1 MNFIKNLLKKKT
13 NESTIVVTKAQLQ
26 NLVSKGSPI
35 IDAKINGFVIGKPLA
50 RKAKFTILVE
60 TRSKRVLR
68 VYDMSEAKAHH
79 DYDTARVTFENQII
93 TYRDDVEND
102 KSIILPELKN
112 WNRMNPAL
120 DLKKYMNNHNLSD
133 SDELKALIPNSEKL
147 KDSDILLVR
156 TYVH

>member
-1 MNFIKNLLKKKT
+1 MNFVKNLLKKKT
-13 NESTIVVTKAQLQ
+13 NESTVVITKSQLQ
-26 NLVSKGSPI
+26 NLVAKGSPV
-35 IDAKINGFVIGKPLA
+35 IDAKLNGFVIGKPLA

-60 TRSKRVLR
+60 ARSKRVLR

-102 KSIILPELKN
+102 TSIILPELKD
-112 WNRMNPAL
+112 WNRMNPVL
-120 DLKKYMNNHNLSD
+120 DLKKYMNDRGLLD
-133 SDELKALIPNSEKL
+133 SEELKALIPNVETL

-156 TYVH
+156 TYVR